1 MLHCRYFDLV
11 IFIFAGII
19 NSVRRPWRF
28 QRRVSPSNDKVHSKW
43 TSFRRH
49 PTSLPEWCMQA
60 RNLPR
65 EKRHRRRALRRVQ
78 MRRTT
83 NAQRDT
89 MKCSRSDVTEAQE
102 DVSAE
107 DGPIHYVWKFM
118 STVPVVFYKRNN
130 PRWGTCSRRPA
141 AERQKAQKKSDQGKK
156 ILFGISSSSHV
167 RVSILTLLESK
178 NSNEE

>member
-1 MLHCRYFDLV
+1 
-11 IFIFAGII
+11 
-19 NSVRRPWRF
+19 
-28 QRRVSPSNDKVHSKW
+28 
-43 TSFRRH
+43 
-49 PTSLPEWCMQA
+49 
-60 RNLPR
+60 
-65 EKRHRRRALRRVQ
+65 
-78 MRRTT
+78 
-83 NAQRDT
+83 

-130 PRWGTCSRRPA
+130 SRWGTCSRRPA